1 MVCIACTVSGK
12 KLVQITWNQ
21 INHVIFIANVP
32 HFNSNTFAHYRLK
45 SFVFAW
51 SANSC
56 FPHCLK
62 RHLLACGSLQCT
74 KYSAAQSEPRR
85 DGDSIVS
92 AFRKKNNNCSQEA
105 LIANLS
111 LLNCVNGRCTL
122 IWLLHS
128 GSFLLPKQTV
138 LSTYQMPPRGKR
150 KLRLQQQQPRPAN
163 EVSVLLLFVWL
174 LTSLRVLVIR
184 VLLRAEAPV

>member
-1 MVCIACTVSGK
+1 MTLLLVSVAYSDMLIGIVTGILPWLLHMSTPQLMMCIACTVSGK

-21 INHVIFIANVP
+21 VKHIVFIANVP
-32 HFNSNTFAHYRLK
+32 HFNSNKFAHYRLE
-45 SFVFAW
+45 SFVFAC
-51 SANSC
+51 SENSC

-74 KYSAAQSEPRR
+74 KYSAALSEPRR

-92 AFRKKNNNCSQEA
+92 AFGKKKKCSQEA

-122 IWLLHS
+122 I
-128 GSFLLPKQTV
+128 
-138 LSTYQMPPRGKR
+138 
-150 KLRLQQQQPRPAN
+150 
-163 EVSVLLLFVWL
+163 
-174 LTSLRVLVIR
+174 
-184 VLLRAEAPV
+184 